1 LANVEKKAG
10 YDAALVDYAIEDNLT
25 ILVKEHDRENIEA
38 ALRGFLE
45 TAAKFDGLICTTQG
59 KTAIAL
65 KVLKEKSLQIPHD
78 LAVIGFDD
86 TPWSSLLWPPL
97 TVISENTYTMGVE
110 ATKLLLSRIERTER
124 GVPQHIVLEDE
135 LIIRE
140 ST

>member
-1 LANVEKKAG
+1 MRQIP
-10 YDAALVDYAIEDNLT
+10 YA
-25 ILVKEHDRENIEA
+25 
-38 ALRGFLE
+38 
-45 TAAKFDGLICTTQG
+45 TTQG

-65 KVLKEKSLQIPHD
+65 KVLKEKSLQIPQD

-110 ATKLLLSRIERTER
+110 ATKLLLSRIEKTER
-124 GVPQHIVLEDE
+124 GLPQHIVLEDE